1 MRLRLRGPE
10 ALHPLQESPLPRS
23 PLDLTCQRGA
33 PGHHCPPALWERAG
47 AAEASP
53 ATCRV
58 LAPRLGAMPEAVP
71 TRLMQPG
78 RHSPGF
84 SPPPEPRLLAKAA
97 PATPTCRFP
106 TTQRGRNG
114 KPKKSVGPGPAHLL
128 WAPATLAK
136 CACRQRQH
144 LRCRRP
150 LPLPGRTPKPR
161 TRIGGTTLGPPYPTE
176 DQKCPAAKTPRA
188 IRCWCGLWQR
198 RPCPE
203 RGPCHLKRG
212 EGNLDHLSP
221 TPISFRRDPLDLGP
235 RRQCAPGFKDTT
247 LGGAP

>member
-1 MRLRLRGPE
+1 MLLAASPPREARAPGALPRHPWEPASSAGLPVFPAPHPHPAAMRL
-10 ALHPLQESPLPRS
+10 LPRGTPGLHLLQKGPRR
-23 PLDLTCQRGA
+23 PLDFTCQRGA
-33 PGHHCPPALWERAG
+33 SGHRRPPAPQERAG
-47 AAEASP
+47 GAEASP

-84 SPPPEPRLLAKAA
+84 SPPPEPRLLAQAA

-114 KPKKSVGPGPAHLL
+114 KPKKSVGPGPAHLV
-128 WAPATLAK
+128 WAPVTLAK

-150 LPLPGRTPKPR
+150 LPFPGRTPNPAHE
-161 TRIGGTTLGPPYPTE
+161 LEALPWHPYPTE
-176 DQKCPAAKTPRA
+176 GQ
-188 IRCWCGLWQR
+188 
-198 RPCPE
+198 
-203 RGPCHLKRG
+203 
-212 EGNLDHLSP
+212 
-221 TPISFRRDPLDLGP
+221 
-235 RRQCAPGFKDTT
+235 
-247 LGGAP
+247 

>member
-161 TRIGGTTLGPPYPTE
+161 TRIGGTTLGPRIPPRTKNVPQPKPHE
-176 DQKCPAAKTPRA
+176 QLGAGAGSGRGAPAQKGGHATSS
-188 IRCWCGLWQR
+188 G
-198 RPCPE
+198 E
-203 RGPCHLKRG
+203 RGTSTTSHP
-212 EGNLDHLSP
+212 P
-221 TPISFRRDPLDLGP
+221 PFRSEEIR
-235 RRQCAPGFKDTT
+235 
-247 LGGAP
+247 